1 MINNINVNSEW
12 VNIKNGKTYTI
23 LNHTL
28 VKIDGIWLDG
38 ILYTTNDSELLF
50 VRSKEDFLLKFKEK
64 ISST

>member
-1 MINNINVNSEW
+1 MINNIDVNSEW

>member
-1 MINNINVNSEW
+1 MINNIDINSKW

-64 ISST
+64 KKC

>member
-1 MINNINVNSEW
+1 MINNININSEW

-38 ILYTTNDSELLF
+38 ILYTTNDSVLLF

>member
-1 MINNINVNSEW
+1 MINNININSEW

>member
-50 VRSKEDFLLKFKEK
+50 VRCKEDFLLKFKEK
-64 ISST
+64 NK

>member
-1 MINNINVNSEW
+1 MINNIDINSEW

-64 ISST
+64 KKC